1 MAGILYPHNEE
12 AYQSAAAM
20 LAAYGKAAVIHPT
33 GTGKSLIGFQLCL
46 DHPSA
51 RVCWLS
57 PSEHIF
63 RTQLENWQAA
73 GGGELPNISFFTYAR
88 LMMLS
93 QEELSVLHPDYI
105 VLDEFHRCGAEQWG
119 RGVRRLE
126 ELYPQ
131 AGLLGLSAT
140 NVRYL
145 DNRRDMAKELFG
157 GRIAS
162 EMTLGEAIARGILHP
177 PRYVL
182 GMFSLESEW
191 RKYEARIRRAGSG
204 PAGDR
209 ARKLLDALRRTLE
222 QADGLDVMF
231 EKHMRERTGKY
242 IIFCAN
248 AKHMDEMISH
258 VPEWFGRIDPEPRV
272 YRTYSEDP
280 AAGRAF
286 AGFKADTSRH
296 LKLLFCIDMLNEGIH
311 VEEVS
316 GVVLFRPTVSPIIYK
331 QQVGRALS
339 ASQARE
345 AVIFDVVN
353 NIENLYS
360 IGAVEAEIREAAE
373 ALRFCGEGE
382 RIVHES
388 FRVIDELRDCRS
400 LFEALEDTLSASW
413 DLMYGYAAQY
423 FREHGNLRVPRRYR
437 TPEGYALGNW
447 LMTQRKVRAGQQYGS
462 LSEERIARLDAIGM
476 AWEDRHT
483 ASWNRCYGALCLY
496 RQRRGDLDVPADYV
510 TEEGLRLGAFVC
522 SLRTA
527 RSAGSRSGYL
537 TRERIQQLDALG
549 MIWNKLDYLWERN
562 YLGCAA
568 YYLEHH
574 DLDIPA
580 AYVNPDG
587 QRLGTWI
594 RSLRRM
600 RSGRGRNSLTEEQ
613 IRRLDAIGMIWEDTY
628 TRRWEY
634 GYGQAVKWYET
645 HRNLDIPAN
654 YVDEDG
660 FALGRW
666 LRRHTERDPKTGRL
680 AIRVTPERRAKL
692 DALGMRWEKED
703 SWERRYRLAERYYE
717 EHGNLDVPGNYV
729 TEGVW
734 LHKWL
739 NEQKQIYRGS
749 RPGKRLSGEQV
760 AQLERIGMTWRS
772 KNEEVWEAR
781 YEDARRFFLEH
792 GHLDVPKGCLG
803 GSGKRLDS
811 WLQLQLRAWR
821 NGELP
826 EWKVRRLKELGLD
839 PYPGGAG
846 QETARS
852 TA

>member
-423 FREHGNLRVPRRYR
+423 FREARQPAGSP
-437 TPEGYALGNW
+437 ALQDTGG
-447 LMTQRKVRAGQQYGS
+447 VRAGQ
-462 LSEERIARLDAIGM
+462 LAHDA
-476 AWEDRHT
+476 
-483 ASWNRCYGALCLY
+483 
-496 RQRRGDLDVPADYV
+496 
-510 TEEGLRLGAFVC
+510 EEGAGRAAVRKPVRRADRQAGRHRHGLG
-522 SLRTA
+522 
-527 RSAGSRSGYL
+527 GP
-537 TRERIQQLDALG
+537 
-549 MIWNKLDYLWERN
+549 
-562 YLGCAA
+562 A
-568 YYLEHH
+568 YRVLEP
-574 DLDIPA
+574 L
-580 AYVNPDG
+580 
-587 QRLGTWI
+587 
-594 RSLRRM
+594 LRRPLPLQAAAGGFGC
-600 RSGRGRNSLTEEQ
+600 SGRLCNGGGTPPGGVCLQSAHGAV
-613 IRRLDAIGMIWEDTY
+613 RR
-628 TRRWEY
+628 
-634 GYGQAVKWYET
+634 Q
-645 HRNLDIPAN
+645 P
-654 YVDEDG
+654 
-660 FALGRW
+660 
-666 LRRHTERDPKTGRL
+666 
-680 AIRVTPERRAKL
+680 
-692 DALGMRWEKED
+692 
-703 SWERRYRLAERYYE
+703 
-717 EHGNLDVPGNYV
+717 
-729 TEGVW
+729 
-734 LHKWL
+734 
-739 NEQKQIYRGS
+739 
-749 RPGKRLSGEQV
+749 KRLPDAGADTTAGCSGDD
-760 AQLERIGMTWRS
+760 LE
-772 KNEEVWEAR
+772 
-781 YEDARRFFLEH
+781 
-792 GHLDVPKGCLG
+792 
-803 GSGKRLDS
+803 
-811 WLQLQLRAWR
+811 
-821 NGELP
+821 
-826 EWKVRRLKELGLD
+826 
-839 PYPGGAG
+839 
-846 QETARS
+846 
-852 TA
+852 